1 MSIEIFFYIYR
12 LLNGL
17 PNTYAY
23 SKALTEGLI
32 TSYGAKIPIVVCRP
46 SIGISASIIT

>member
-1 MSIEIFFYIYR
+1 MYLMYFR

-23 SKALTEGLI
+23 SKALTEGLVC
-32 TSYGAKIPIVVCRP
+32 SYENKLPIVVCRP
-46 SIGISASIIT
+46 SIGKVLSFY